1 MALLPAVIKRD
12 IERIS
17 FQTYVTDALKAVAEH
32 TAVTAG
38 FVSAGK
44 HGMVMSRRWGDFD
57 KPKDP
62 EETRT
67 PKEVVKQ
74 MLTLL
79 RGKKHSPKG

>member
-1 MALLPAVIKRD
+1 
-12 IERIS
+12 
-17 FQTYVTDALKAVAEH
+17 
-32 TAVTAG
+32 
-38 FVSAGK
+38 
-44 HGMVMSRRWGDFD
+44 MVMSRRWGDFD

-79 RGKKHSPKG
+79 RSKTHPPKG